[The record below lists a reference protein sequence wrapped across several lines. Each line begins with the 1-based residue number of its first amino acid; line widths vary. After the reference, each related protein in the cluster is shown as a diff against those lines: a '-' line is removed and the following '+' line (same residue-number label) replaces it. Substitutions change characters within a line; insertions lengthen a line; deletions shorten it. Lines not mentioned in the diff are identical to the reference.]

1 MGNKQLSPKE
11 QATLWKKQL
20 KNEQRS
26 LKRDIRKIQREER
39 KVLMEAKRA
48 GKQGDREAAK
58 ILAKEIVNSRKA
70 TERLMV
76 ASTQINSVIMEIQNN
91 MSTMKVMKSIK
102 ASTQVTQYMN
112 SLIRMPEINKTCMNL
127 AREMEKAG
135 IIEEMVDETLDMD
148 EESLED
154 EADEQV
160 DQIMDEIL
168 QGTLGKSKGT
178 VGLKTLEK
186 QKQQVETKTQEKEKE
201 KDGELLGRIGA
212 L

>member
-127 AREMEKAG
+127 AR

>member
-39 KVLMEAKRA
+39 KVLIEAKRA

-58 ILAKEIVNSRKA
+58 ILAKEIVNSRRA

-112 SLIRMPEINKTCMNL
+112 SLIRMPEINKTL
-127 AREMEKAG
+127 
-135 IIEEMVDETLDMD
+135 IEEMVDETLNMD

-178 VGLKTLEK
+178 TGLKNLER
-186 QKQQVETKTQEKEKE
+186 QKQQVKTKTQENEKE